1 MTNDF
6 DPIANMERI
15 RAFTNRD
22 DVVPLYN
29 ISHITGN
36 MTVIDCI
43 QGSCV
48 AVNLLNKFHNEI
60 GVIRATLSADTI
72 VCNHTHKELEI
83 LNVIEGEM
91 FQDIEGV
98 ITSAKVG
105 EYIIAVSN
113 IQHKHYCIVPTIVIA
128 VSIPAS
134 LGYPNG

>member
-1 MTNDF
+1 MTDDF

-22 DVVPLYN
+22 DAVPLHN
-29 ISHITGN
+29 ISHISKNTA
-36 MTVIDCI
+36 VIDCI
-43 QGSCV
+43 QGSCE
-48 AVNLLNKFHNEI
+48 AINLLDRQHIEL
-60 GVIRATLSADTI
+60 GVVKATLTANTI

-105 EYIIAVSN
+105 EYIIALPN
-113 IQHKHYCIVPTIVIA
+113 IQHKHYCIVPTIIIA

-134 LGYPNG
+134 RGYPNG